1 MRKSGSIKYCFPQSS
16 KQDQFRSVCDSTLD
30 IIAEF
35 DKGWSEKVRLEKF
48 RWHNSQ
54 WLEMIEG
61 PQDGALA
68 YEEEEYGHP
77 SDLLLY
83 DNDEYFMND
92 EDQQM
97 PPDFHPDFRPQS
109 RWLVLFVL
117 QLFDEEIFSGRIPQ
131 IQDGTTTVCSLKTIA
146 RMKITK
152 EAFVAE

>member
-1 MRKSGSIKYCFPQSS
+1 ML
-16 KQDQFRSVCDSTLD
+16 RSVCDSTLD

-97 PPDFHPDFRPQS
+97 PPDFYPDFRPQS
-109 RWLVLFVL
+109 RW
-117 QLFDEEIFSGRIPQ
+117 
-131 IQDGTTTVCSLKTIA
+131 
-146 RMKITK
+146 
-152 EAFVAE
+152 

>member
-1 MRKSGSIKYCFPQSS
+1 
-16 KQDQFRSVCDSTLD
+16 
-30 IIAEF
+30 
-35 DKGWSEKVRLEKF
+35 
-48 RWHNSQ
+48 
-54 WLEMIEG
+54 MIEG

-109 RWLVLFVL
+109 RWFVLFVL
-117 QLFDEEIFSGRIPQ
+117 HLFDEEF
-131 IQDGTTTVCSLKTIA
+131 LKYSQGEFRRSRMVRRRYA
-146 RMKITK
+146 RSRLPL
-152 EAFVAE
+152 E